1 MTGKNLYLSGPMT
14 GYPEFNYPLFHA
26 KAASLREQGWGV
38 YNPAEWPYLEKG
50 PKASFYEY
58 ARVICSEDCHAIYLL
73 PGWRNSTGAMAEYHL
88 AKAVGLEIIED
99 GKVAVANKHET
110 VLTLWLE
117 GKTAR
122 EIASSLGMTNGAVCQ
137 IVVRARDKGDER
149 AKPRRPSSNPLT
161 NREKNIILNLWKDG
175 ETPKYIAAMISRSTA
190 TIGSAVVN
198 ARYDGDPRAVYRRK
212 GRK

>member
-1 MTGKNLYLSGPMT
+1 MTGRNLYLSGPMT

-38 YNPAEWPYLEKG
+38 FNPAEWPYEEVGVKG
-50 PKASFYEY
+50 SFAKYS
-58 ARVICSEDCHAIYLL
+58 AVICSEDCHAIYLL

-99 GKVAVANKHET
+99 GKVAVASKHET
-110 VLTLWLE
+110 VLTMWQE

-175 ETPKYIAAMISRSTA
+175 ETPKYIAAMISRSTP

-198 ARYDGDPRAVYRRK
+198 ARKAGDPRAVYRRK